1 MTDLIKQLNTQFC
14 LELNKT
20 WLEATLNFNAHN
32 IKMDMLH
39 ELHQLIEEAK
49 EQGYAFNLDYSP
61 DNFIAERINGKELEP
76 ELCSMPEW
84 EEFNLIINMLK
95 QCETNNWS
103 NIKKHFEELRHQRIK
118 PILLKYAVQCAKQ
131 HGPFFAG
138 DKNDTINIFGTCG
151 SVPLEIMLIALLY
164 NKDCTL

>member
-1 MTDLIKQLNTQFC
+1 MTDLIKQVNTQFC
-14 LELNKT
+14 LELNNT
-20 WLEATLNFNAHN
+20 WLEATRKFDGKN
-32 IKMDMLH
+32 INMDLLH
-39 ELHQLIEEAK
+39 ELQKLIEEAK

-95 QCETNNWS
+95 QCETNDWS
-103 NIKKHFEELRHQRIK
+103 NFKKHLEELKHQRIK
-118 PILLKYAVQCAKQ
+118 PILLKYAIQCAKQ

-138 DKNDTINIFGTCG
+138 DKNDTINIFGSCG
-151 SVPLEIMLIALLY
+151 SVPFEIMLLAVLY
-164 NKDCTL
+164 SKN